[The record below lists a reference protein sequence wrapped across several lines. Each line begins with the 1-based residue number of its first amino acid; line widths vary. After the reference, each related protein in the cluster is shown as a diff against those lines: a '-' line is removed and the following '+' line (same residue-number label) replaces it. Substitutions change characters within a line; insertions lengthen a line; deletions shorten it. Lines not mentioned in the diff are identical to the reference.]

1 MIRNNISKHFFSH
14 FQANHPD
21 GCEVI
26 ADDCNKVLREIMD
39 RDQGIQSTE
48 RNLPQ
53 KGQVDMIC
61 GGPPCQGFSIMNIFQ
76 VREHSHMTSDG
87 FGVFLTYL
95 PTLIRYF

>member
-1 MIRNNISKHFFSH
+1 MVSGTAKAKIQICEILMIRNDISKHFFSH

-53 KGQVDMIC
+53 KGQVDLIC

-76 VREHSHMTSDG
+76 VR
-87 FGVFLTYL
+87 L
-95 PTLIRYF
+95 

>member
-1 MIRNNISKHFFSH
+1 MVSGIAKAKIQICETLMIRNDISKYFFTH

-26 ADDCNKVLREIMD
+26 ADDCNKVLREIID

-76 VREHSHMTSDG
+76 VR
-87 FGVFLTYL
+87 L
-95 PTLIRYF
+95 